1 MGYTRPLPAG
11 FEYIVPLIGEPNY
24 SPDPYTDYP
33 TLLPSGKIPSKVSVT
48 LPVKKPAPAPKVSP
62 TYFQV
67 TTSPFLFNKPTLQ
80 GDETTQVE
88 FNWLALIL
96 LALGGYWLY
105 KVAT

>member
-11 FEYIVPLIGEPNY
+11 FEYIVPLIGEPYY
-24 SPDPYTDYP
+24 SPDPYEDYP
-33 TLLPSGKIPSKVSVT
+33 TLLPSAKILPKVKVT
-48 LPVKKPAPAPKVSP
+48 VPVKKPVPATAPAPI
-62 TYFQV
+62 YFQA

-80 GDETTQVE
+80 GDESTQVE